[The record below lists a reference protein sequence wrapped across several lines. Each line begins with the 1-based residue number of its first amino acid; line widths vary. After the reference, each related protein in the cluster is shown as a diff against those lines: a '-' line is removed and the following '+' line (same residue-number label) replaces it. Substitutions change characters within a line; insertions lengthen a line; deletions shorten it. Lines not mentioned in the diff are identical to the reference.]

1 MRQEILRGVNE
12 SWELVGNMVLCS
24 FSVKLCIDNKE
35 NIRFLYQSCLNCGLT
50 RTRDNQY
57 LATLSSKH
65 QCKCQFSFV
74 TPQIHTGKT
83 AYFPESLPVEARM
96 FNSSYSPTA
105 RANLAVGKPAVSNQ
119 SLYVCAARQRVDACD
134 RSS

>member
-1 MRQEILRGVNE
+1 MYQEILQGVNE
-12 SWELVGNMVLCS
+12 SWVLVGNIVLYY
-24 FSVKLCIDNKE
+24 FSAKLHIDNKE
-35 NIRFLYQSCLNCGLT
+35 NIRFLYQSYLSYGLIH
-50 RTRDNQY
+50 TRDNQY
-57 LATLSSKH
+57 LVTLSSKH

-74 TPQIHTGKT
+74 IPQIHTGKT

-119 SLYVCAARQRVDACD
+119 SLYVC
-134 RSS
+134 